1 MLEPDVRRALEG
13 TDVAH
18 LVTLMPD
25 GSPHTQ
31 LRCGSAPAATRSS
44 SSLVPSSRKARNLRR
59 DPRVALS
66 LAPAENPFRPVII
79 RGQVTEWLDGD
90 EARQVI
96 DQLSTKYT
104 GQPYSRSEER
114 IVAVIEPE
122 RQIVGIG

>member
-18 LVTLMPD
+18 LATVMPD
-25 GSPHTQ
+25 GSPHT
-31 LRCGSAPAATRSS
+31 APLWVGTRGDQIVF
-44 SSLVPSSRKARNLRR
+44 LTGPSSRKARNLRR

-90 EARQVI
+90 EAWQVI

-104 GQPYSRSEER
+104 GQPYPRSEER